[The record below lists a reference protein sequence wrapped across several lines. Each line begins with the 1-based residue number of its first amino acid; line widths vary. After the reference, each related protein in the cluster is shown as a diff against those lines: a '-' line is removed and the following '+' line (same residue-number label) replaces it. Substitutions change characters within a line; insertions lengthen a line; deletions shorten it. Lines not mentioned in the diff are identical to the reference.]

1 MLMRHKRRS
10 YCPISFALDTFG
22 DKWSLLILRDLIFKD
37 KVYYQDFADSEEG
50 ISTNILADRLE
61 RLKSQGLIESR
72 SNKENARKIIY
83 SPTPK
88 ALDLIPMILEIIE
101 WSAKYDKK
109 TVAPKKFLKILTK
122 DRKALAQQVRSKF
135 EK

>member
-1 MLMRHKRRS
+1 MRNTRRS
-10 YCPISFALDTFG
+10 YCPISFALEIFG

-50 ISTNILADRLE
+50 ISTNILAERLE
-61 RLKSQGLIESR
+61 RLKNEGLIHSKPD
-72 SNKENARKIIY
+72 KENARKIIY

-88 ALDLIPMILEIIE
+88 ALDLIPIILEIIE
-101 WSAKYDKK
+101 WSAKYDIK
-109 TVAPKKFLKILTK
+109 TAAPKEFLKMLK
-122 DRKALAQQVRSKF
+122 RDRKALARQVRSKF